1 MKVVVISASPRKI
14 GKTQVFMKYVT
25 ECLNNSSFEDL
36 VVNFINLSEG
46 VIDYYTGDGNI
57 SDTTKQAIKNITEA
71 DVWIVGTPIYN
82 SFFSSALKNLF
93 EYIDYKKTAG
103 KTAGLVIVASGN
115 SGFTDVQTLLTQLM
129 SYFNVIT
136 NPRAVFVTADTV
148 QNDQII
154 NDDVKS
160 RLKQIVDETLEL
172 ARKVSNRSEE
182 RRVGKE
188 CRSRWSPYH

>member
-14 GKTQVFMKYVT
+14 GKTQVFMKFVT

-46 VIDYYTGDGNI
+46 VIDYYTGDGDI

-172 ARKVSNRSEE
+172 ARKVSND
-182 RRVGKE
+182 
-188 CRSRWSPYH
+188 

>member
-1 MKVVVISASPRKI
+1 MKVVVVSGSPRKI

-25 ECLNNSSFEDL
+25 EYIGNSSLEGLDVKL
-36 VVNFINLSEG
+36 INLSDG
-46 VIDYYTGDGNI
+46 GIDYYTGDGNF

-93 EYIDYKKTAG
+93 EYVDYKKTAG
-103 KTAGLVIVASGN
+103 KTAGLIIVASGN

-148 QNDQII
+148 NGEQII
-154 NDDVKS
+154 NDVVKS
-160 RLKQIVDETLEL
+160 RLKQLVDETLEL
-172 ARKVSNRSEE
+172 ASKVS
-182 RRVGKE
+182 
-188 CRSRWSPYH
+188 

>member
-1 MKVVVISASPRKI
+1 MKVVLISASPRKI

-172 ARKVSNRSEE
+172 ARKVSND
-182 RRVGKE
+182 
-188 CRSRWSPYH
+188 

>member
-14 GKTQVFMKYVT
+14 AKTQVLMKYVT
-25 ECLNNSSFEDL
+25 EYINDL
-36 VVNFINLSEG
+36 MLDVERSLEVKFINLSDG
-46 VIDYYTGDGNI
+46 GIDYYTGDGNF
-57 SDTTKQAIKNITEA
+57 SETTKQAIKYITEA
-71 DVWIVGTPIYN
+71 DVWLVGTPIYN

-103 KTAGLVIVASGN
+103 KTAGLIIVASGN

-148 QNDQII
+148 DNNEII
-154 NDDVKS
+154 NEDVKS
-160 RLKQIVDETLEL
+160 RLNQLVDETLKL
-172 ARKVSNRSEE
+172 AFKVS
-182 RRVGKE
+182 
-188 CRSRWSPYH
+188 

>member
-14 GKTQVFMKYVT
+14 GKTQVLMKYVT
-25 ECLNNSSFEDL
+25 EYINDL
-36 VVNFINLSEG
+36 MLDVERSLEVKFINLSDG
-46 VIDYYTGDGNI
+46 GIDYYTGDGNF
-57 SDTTKQAIKNITEA
+57 SDTTKQAIKDITEA
-71 DVWIVGTPIYN
+71 DVWLVGTPIYN

-103 KTAGLVIVASGN
+103 KTAGLIIVASGN

-148 QNDQII
+148 DNNEII
-154 NDDVKS
+154 NEDVKS
-160 RLKQIVDETLEL
+160 RLNQLVDETLKL
-172 ARKVSNRSEE
+172 AFRVS
-182 RRVGKE
+182 
-188 CRSRWSPYH
+188 

>member
-14 GKTQVFMKYVT
+14 GKTQTIMKYVA
-25 ECLNNSSFEDL
+25 EYILDNDAGISPLEAK
-36 VVNFINLSEG
+36 FINLSEG
-46 VIDYYTGDGNI
+46 GIDYYTGDGNF
-57 SDTTKQAIKNITEA
+57 SDTTKEAIKNITEA
-71 DVWIVGTPIYN
+71 DVWIIGTPIYN

-103 KTAGLVIVASGN
+103 KTAGLIIVASGN

-148 QNDQII
+148 DNDEII
-154 NDDVKS
+154 NDDVKA
-160 RLKQIVDETLEL
+160 RLRQLAEETLKL
-172 ARKVSNRSEE
+172 ASKVS
-182 RRVGKE
+182 
-188 CRSRWSPYH
+188 

>member
-14 GKTQVFMKYVT
+14 AKTQVFMRYVT
-25 ECLNNSSFEDL
+25 EYIKNSSLEGL
-36 VVNFINLSEG
+36 EVKFINLSDG
-46 VIDYYTGDGNI
+46 GIDYYSGSGNF
-57 SDTTKQAIKNITEA
+57 SDATKEAVKNITEA

-103 KTAGLVIVASGN
+103 KTAGLVIVAAGN

-136 NPRAVFVTADTV
+136 NPRAVFVMADTV
-148 QNDQII
+148 DDDVI
-154 NDDVKS
+154 NNEDVKS
-160 RLKQIVDETLEL
+160 RLKQLVDETLEL
-172 ARKVSNRSEE
+172 ASKVS
-182 RRVGKE
+182 
-188 CRSRWSPYH
+188 

>member
-14 GKTQVFMKYVT
+14 AKTQVFMKYIT
-25 ECLNNSSFEDL
+25 EYLNNSSLEGL
-36 VVNFINLSEG
+36 EVELINLSDG
-46 VIDYYTGDGNI
+46 GIDYYTGDGNF
-57 SDTTKQAIKNITEA
+57 SDTTKEAIKNITEA
-71 DVWIVGTPIYN
+71 DVWIIGTPIYN

-115 SGFTDVQTLLTQLM
+115 SGFADVQTLLTQLM

-148 QNDQII
+148 DNGKIS
-154 NDDVKS
+154 NEDVMD
-160 RLKQIVDETLEL
+160 RLNQLVDETLGL
-172 ARKVSNRSEE
+172 ARKVSND
-182 RRVGKE
+182 
-188 CRSRWSPYH
+188 

>member
-14 GKTQVFMKYVT
+14 AKTQVFMKYIT
-25 ECLNNSSFEDL
+25 EYLNNSSLEGL
-36 VVNFINLSEG
+36 EVELINLSDG
-46 VIDYYTGDGNI
+46 GIDYYTGDGNF
-57 SDTTKQAIKNITEA
+57 SDTTKEAIKKITEA

-103 KTAGLVIVASGN
+103 KTAGLVIIAAGN

-136 NPRAVFVTADTV
+136 NPRAAFIMADTAEE
-148 QNDQII
+148 DQII
-154 NDDVKS
+154 DEKVKT
-160 RLKQIVDETLEL
+160 RLKQLVDETLEL
-172 ARKVSNRSEE
+172 ASKVS
-182 RRVGKE
+182 
-188 CRSRWSPYH
+188 

>member
-14 GKTQVFMKYVT
+14 GKTQTIMKYVV
-25 ECLNNSSFEDL
+25 EYINDSGISPLE
-36 VVNFINLSEG
+36 VKFINLSDG
-46 VIDYYTGDGNI
+46 GIDYYAGDGNF
-57 SDTTKQAIKNITEA
+57 SDATKQAIKNITEA
-71 DVWIVGTPIYN
+71 DVWILGTPIYN

-103 KTAGLVIVASGN
+103 KTAGLIVVASGN

-148 QNDQII
+148 NNGEII
-154 NDDVKS
+154 KKDANS
-160 RLKQIVDETLEL
+160 RLNQLVDETLTL
-172 ARKVSNRSEE
+172 ARKVSS
-182 RRVGKE
+182 
-188 CRSRWSPYH
+188 S

>member
-14 GKTQVFMKYVT
+14 AKTQVLMKYVT
-25 ECLNNSSFEDL
+25 EYINDL
-36 VVNFINLSEG
+36 MLDVERSLEVKFINLSDGE
-46 VIDYYTGDGNI
+46 IDYYTGDGNF
-57 SDTTKQAIKNITEA
+57 SDTTKQAIKDITEA
-71 DVWIVGTPIYN
+71 DVWLVGTPIYN

-103 KTAGLVIVASGN
+103 KTAGLIIVASGN

-148 QNDQII
+148 DNNEII
-154 NDDVKS
+154 NEDVKS
-160 RLKQIVDETLEL
+160 RLNQLVDETLKL
-172 ARKVSNRSEE
+172 ALKVS
-182 RRVGKE
+182 
-188 CRSRWSPYH
+188 